1 VFRTENAE
9 FYLAATCI
17 NRLPVADECNTTLSY
32 FDIHIPNQPFAANFL
47 DGALRSISAL
57 GDLSDASA
65 SATGDVP
72 PKFTQLLK
80 DIEGT
85 EGELVRFECRV
96 IGHPTPVI
104 KWFRGRTQ
112 IQNSPEFQVR

>member
-1 VFRTENAE
+1 MTSYVNANVTK
-9 FYLAATCI
+9 YSSACNITCD
-17 NRLPVADECNTTLSY
+17 A
-32 FDIHIPNQPFAANFL
+32 
-47 DGALRSISAL
+47 AL
-57 GDLSDASA
+57 GDMSDASA

-112 IQNSPEFQVR
+112 IHNSPEFQVQVQAMNINFKRYFVI